1 MKLGM
6 IFHGQG
12 SQTIGMGKEFYDRYD
27 SVKELFKEADEAT
40 GAPITSLCFEGPE
53 DELRKTEN
61 TQPAILTVSVAC
73 QKILAEHGVLP
84 EMVAG
89 HSLGEYSALVAAGV
103 LSFADAVAVVKKRG
117 RFMQEA
123 VPLGRGAMAAV
134 LGLSREAIVEI
145 CLDSSSDQAPVQAV
159 NFNCPGQVVIA
170 GSTEAV
176 QIAEGKLKEAGAK
189 RVIGLPV
196 SAPFHSIL
204 MQPAALRLQ
213 TELDEIDFNDAKIPV
228 VVNVDGSVVTKGS
241 ELRNL
246 LVRQAASPVFWEDCM
261 LTMAKEGITL
271 FVEAGPGKVLTGFT
285 KKILKDAES
294 LNVED
299 LASLEKS
306 LDYLK
311 GVR

>member
-6 IFHGQG
+6 IFPGQG

>member
-6 IFHGQG
+6 IFPGQG
-12 SQTIGMGKEFYDRYD
+12 SQTIGMGKELYDRYD

-40 GAPITSLCFEGPE
+40 GASITTLCFEGPE
-53 DELRKTEN
+53 EELRKTEN
-61 TQPAILTVSVAC
+61 TQPAILTVSIAC
-73 QKILAEHGVLP
+73 QKVLAEHGVLP

-134 LGLSREAIVEI
+134 LGLNREKIVEI

-204 MQPAALRLQ
+204 MQPAAIRLQ
-213 TELDEIDFNDAKIPV
+213 KELDEIDFHDAKIPV
-228 VVNVDGSVVTKGS
+228 VVNVDGSVVTKGN

-246 LVRQAASPVFWEDCM
+246 LVRQAAAPVLWEDCM
-261 LTMAKEGITL
+261 TKMAKEGITL

>member
-6 IFHGQG
+6 IFPGQG

-27 SVKELFKEADEAT
+27 SVKELFKEAAEAT
-40 GAPITSLCFEGPE
+40 GAPITSHCFEGPE

>member
-6 IFHGQG
+6 IFPGQG
-12 SQTIGMGKEFYDRYD
+12 SQTIGMGKEFYDHYD
-27 SVKELFKEADEAT
+27 SVKELFKQADEAT
-40 GAPITSLCFEGPE
+40 GAPITKLCFEGPE
-53 DELRKTEN
+53 EELRKTEN

-73 QKILAEHGVLP
+73 QKVLAEHGVLP

-134 LGLSREAIVEI
+134 LGLSREKIVEI

-213 TELDEIDFNDAKIPV
+213 KELDEIDFHDAKIPV
-228 VVNVDGSVVTKGS
+228 VVNVDGSVVTKGN

-246 LVRQAASPVFWEDCM
+246 LVRQAAAPVFWEDCM
-261 LTMAKEGITL
+261 TKMAKEGITL
-271 FVEAGPGKVLTGFT
+271 FVEAGPGKVLSGFT

>member
-6 IFHGQG
+6 IFPGQG

-134 LGLSREAIVEI
+134 
-145 CLDSSSDQAPVQAV
+145 
-159 NFNCPGQVVIA
+159 F
-170 GSTEAV
+170 
-176 QIAEGKLKEAGAK
+176 
-189 RVIGLPV
+189 
-196 SAPFHSIL
+196 
-204 MQPAALRLQ
+204 
-213 TELDEIDFNDAKIPV
+213 
-228 VVNVDGSVVTKGS
+228 
-241 ELRNL
+241 
-246 LVRQAASPVFWEDCM
+246 
-261 LTMAKEGITL
+261 
-271 FVEAGPGKVLTGFT
+271 
-285 KKILKDAES
+285 
-294 LNVED
+294 
-299 LASLEKS
+299 
-306 LDYLK
+306 
-311 GVR
+311 

>member
-1 MKLGM
+1 
-6 IFHGQG
+6 
-12 SQTIGMGKEFYDRYD
+12 
-27 SVKELFKEADEAT
+27 
-40 GAPITSLCFEGPE
+40 
-53 DELRKTEN
+53 
-61 TQPAILTVSVAC
+61 
-73 QKILAEHGVLP
+73 
-84 EMVAG
+84 
-89 HSLGEYSALVAAGV
+89 
-103 LSFADAVAVVKKRG
+103 
-117 RFMQEA
+117 MQEA

>member
-6 IFHGQG
+6 IFPGQG

-213 TELDEIDFNDAKIPV
+213 NELDQIDFNDAKIPV
-228 VVNVDGSVVTKGS
+228 VVNVDGSIVTKGS

-246 LVRQAASPVFWEDCM
+246 LVRQAASPVLWEDCM
-261 LTMAKEGITL
+261 LKMAKEGITL

>member
-6 IFHGQG
+6 IFPGQG

-61 TQPAILTVSVAC
+61 TQPASLTVSVAC

-84 EMVAG
+84 EMVGG